1 MQVVFHI
8 GAHCTGHDR
17 LIRSLL
23 KNRDVLADHG
33 VVVPGPGRYRK
44 VLSEALQRLRGAQA
58 TPEGEEALID
68 TVIETDA
75 ADRVILS
82 NESFICMASK
92 VLDEG
97 RLYGRIAKSAWLRN
111 AFPSARVEF
120 ALSLRNFAT
129 FLPALYETLGG
140 VTVDPLDFLSGV
152 DPLDLSWVDVVTGLR
167 AANPDAPI
175 LVWCD
180 EDTPLLWSE
189 IMREIAGLDGTVA
202 VTGANDM
209 ARRLMSQEG
218 NRRMRRY
225 LDRKP
230 PRTENTRRRVVAAFL
245 SKYAE
250 DTEIEQEILLPNW
263 TDSLI
268 DDLTQNYDEDL
279 EEIATI
285 PGVRVLSP

>member
-1 MQVVFHI
+1 MQVIFHI

-17 LIRSLL
+17 LVRSLL
-23 KNRDVLADHG
+23 KNRDMLADYG

-44 VLSEALQRLRGAQA
+44 VLSEALKRLRGAPASQ
-58 TPEGEEALID
+58 ESEDLLIE
-68 TVIETDA
+68 TVVETDA

-82 NESFICMASK
+82 NESFICMAPK
-92 VLDEG
+92 VLDDG
-97 RLYGRIAKSAWLRN
+97 KIYGRIEKSAWLRN
-111 AFPSARVEF
+111 AFPSARTEF

-129 FLPALYETLGG
+129 FLPALYEKIGG
-140 VTVDPLDFLSGV
+140 DFTEANAFLRGIDPV
-152 DPLDLSWVDVVTGLR
+152 ELSWVDVVAGLR
-167 AANPDAPI
+167 AANPDCPI

-189 IMREIAGLDGTVA
+189 IMREIAGLDGTA
-202 VTGANDM
+202 KIEGANDM

-230 PRTENTRRRVVAAFL
+230 PRTENTRRRVLAAFL

-250 DTEIEQEILLPNW
+250 DAEIEQEILLPGW
-263 TDSLI
+263 TEDLI
-268 DDLTQNYDEDL
+268 EDLTRNYDEDL
-279 EEIATI
+279 EEIAAM
-285 PGVRVLSP
+285 PGVKVLTP